1 MAHRHEAVG
10 LASYCTIHQV
20 RVSENSP
27 RESGISCKTP
37 KPQIRKIFWH
47 AQAKTCTIRLQL
59 TQFACKPTEMQ
70 AVDMHAGTKS
80 RIQNQNPESRIQ
92 TPRAGSLDFVRI
104 RGMIPG
110 SEMRRAVFTARQNCK
125 KFSCTSAK
133 LFVPWILLAGLQN
146 HESKSESRIG
156 ASLAP
161 RILRG
166 ECKTQNIVMGGRWT
180 GTGTGTGTGAGPV
193 PVPAVV
199 VVY

>member
-1 MAHRHEAVG
+1 MTR
-10 LASYCTIHQV
+10 V
-20 RVSENSP
+20 RVL
-27 RESGISCKTP
+27 SGRGKISKS
-37 KPQIRKIFWH
+37 QNLKIFCLGRGR
-47 AQAKTCTIRLQL
+47 Q
-59 TQFACKPTEMQ
+59 ACKPTKMQ

-166 ECKTQNIVMGGRWT
+166 ECKTQNIVMGGRWKLQIVRAECKT
-180 GTGTGTGTGAGPV
+180 ENVLSEPSKEVCKMSKYARSESKL
-193 PVPAVV
+193 
-199 VVY
+199 